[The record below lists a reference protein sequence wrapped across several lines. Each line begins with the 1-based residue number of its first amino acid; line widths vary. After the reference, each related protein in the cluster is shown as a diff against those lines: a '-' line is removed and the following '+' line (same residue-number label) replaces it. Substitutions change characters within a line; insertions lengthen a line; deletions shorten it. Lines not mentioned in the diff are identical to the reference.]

1 MRLCLLPALA
11 NPEDFDVAAMRLVSL
26 LAFAHVGGVFGLWPL
41 PRPSETGSSPLKL
54 ASHFDIHSNIQ
65 HAPSD
70 LSDAISRT
78 KSALKNDKLGRLV
91 VGRGASD
98 SSAVQHAKSLTSLQL
113 SLAGTAPVQSITEE
127 SMLEIGRRKE
137 EYVLNVPADGSAAT
151 LRVSSML
158 RLLRV

>member
-11 NPEDFDVAAMRLVSL
+11 NPEDFDVSAMRLVSL

-41 PRPSETGSSPLKL
+41 PRTLETGSSPLKL
-54 ASHFDIHSNIQ
+54 APHFDIHSNIQ